1 MPRHVRF
8 LLLLLVTGASF
19 EASAQDRYVVD
30 EKRYV
35 PVRTGSSLEHRIVFQ
50 APSGTRVSVL
60 ESDRASGWSRVR
72 NAEGDDGWLPS
83 RYLKSS
89 PGAAAQLD
97 EALRQL
103 GQEEEGGSG
112 LNAAITKLLEENGA
126 LETERDALKG
136 ELAEL
141 RQLSAKSVQLDQS
154 NRELTEQAQMLKIQI
169 GVLEA
174 DNQRLRDDSWQKW
187 FINGV
192 WATGMGGLLTLLLP
206 RIFRRRRRH
215 SEWA

>member
-19 EASAQDRYVVD
+19 GAHGQDRYVVD
-30 EKRYV
+30 EKCYV
-35 PVRTGSSLEHRIVFQ
+35 PVRTGASLEHRIVFQ

-60 ESDRASGWSRVR
+60 ESDQASRWSRVR
-72 NAEGDDGWLPS
+72 NAEGNDGWLPS

-89 PGAAAQLD
+89 PGAGAQLN

-103 GQEEEGGSG
+103 GEDAEGGQG
-112 LNAAITKLLEENGA
+112 LNAAIAKLLDENAA
-126 LETERDALKG
+126 LATERDALKG
-136 ELAEL
+136 ELAEV
-141 RQLSAKSVQLDQS
+141 RQLSAKSVQLDKS
-154 NRELTEQAQMLKIQI
+154 NRELTEQVEMLKSQI

-174 DNQRLRDDSWQKW
+174 DNQRLHDDSWQKW

-192 WATGMGGLLTLLLP
+192 WATGMGGLLTLVLP